1 MYRVLIGKMAE
12 NNISRKQIAEKMGVT
27 EKSVGSWINGT
38 VNINL
43 LQAKQLRDIVAPEMS
58 IDELFSVRQ
67 QKQSETET
75 EDEA

>member
-27 EKSVGSWINGT
+27 EKSVGAWINGT

-43 LQAKQLRDIVAPEMS
+43 LQAKQIRNIVAPEMS
-58 IDELFSVRQ
+58 LDELFSVRQ
-67 QKQSETET
+67 PETLT
-75 EDEA
+75 T